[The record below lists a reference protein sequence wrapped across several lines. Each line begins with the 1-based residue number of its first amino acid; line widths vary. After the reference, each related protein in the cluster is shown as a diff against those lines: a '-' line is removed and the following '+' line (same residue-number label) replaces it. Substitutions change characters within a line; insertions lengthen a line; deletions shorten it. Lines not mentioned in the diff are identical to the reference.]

1 MILIYGFF
9 SNISANLVVS
19 LFFPLYICKN
29 RSRMKK
35 LTRKEEEAMQIL
47 WKARKGFIKDLIDLH
62 PEPKPIYTTFA
73 SIIRG
78 LEEKGFV
85 GHKAY
90 GKNHEYFPL
99 VKKEE
104 YRKSFMKKVVSDYFG
119 SSYKNVVS
127 FFVNEKKIT
136 ANDLRKFIDIIEKG
150 EGNG

>member
-1 MILIYGFF
+1 M
-9 SNISANLVVS
+9 N
-19 LFFPLYICKN
+19 
-29 RSRMKK
+29 K

-62 PEPKPIYTTFA
+62 PEPKPLYTTLA

-136 ANDLRKFIDIIEKG
+136 ANDLRKLIDIIEKG
-150 EGNG
+150 GVNG